1 MSSTSTG
8 PTGPRESVERRLRAE
23 RARAEIGRQEADRRR
38 RRDRSLVRHTI
49 VLLLVLGV
57 MGAIYATRRIPD
69 PAYADGLAVTTQMDL
84 AFEEFVTGDLALAE
98 EPEAV
103 DERIDGGLVT
113 VGERTFAVLT
123 GEAGGDCYA
132 LWWGVDD
139 LARHGRT
146 LAEGIACRPATIVT
160 SVRDIH
166 FERVG
171 RVVDDPTVPYGWGRV
186 LPLPERDRAWFLPVM
201 AVLAGVTLSII
212 GRIVTTYV
220 TGTPP
225 RELAREERA
234 RKR

>member
-23 RARAEIGRQEADRRR
+23 RARAEIGRQEEERRH

-57 MGAIYATRRIPD
+57 MATIYATRRIPD
-69 PAYADGLAVTTQMDL
+69 PDYADGLAVTTQMDL
-84 AFEEFVTGDLALAE
+84 AFETFVAGELDLGE

-103 DERIDGGLVT
+103 SDRVDGALVT
-113 VGERTFAVLT
+113 VGERTYAVLT
-123 GEAGGDCYA
+123 GEAGRDCYA
-132 LWWGVDD
+132 LWWDADD
-139 LARHGRT
+139 LTRHGRT
-146 LAEGIACRPATIVT
+146 LADGIACRPATIVT
-160 SVRDIH
+160 SMRDIH

-171 RVVDDPTVPYGWGRV
+171 RVVNDPTVPYGWDRV

-201 AVLAGVTLSII
+201 AVLAGVVLSIT

-225 RELAREERA
+225 RDLTREERA
-234 RKR
+234 RRR

>member
-1 MSSTSTG
+1 MSSSSTG
-8 PTGPRESVERRLRAE
+8 PTGPPASIERRLRAE
-23 RARAEIGRQEADRRR
+23 RARAEIGRQEEERRR

-69 PAYADGLAVTTQMDL
+69 PDHAEGLAVTTQMDL
-84 AFEEFVTGDLALAE
+84 AFETFVAGDLDLGE

-103 DERIDGGLVT
+103 SDRVDGALVT
-113 VGERTFAVLT
+113 VGERTYAVLT
-123 GEAGGDCYA
+123 GETSRDCYA
-132 LWWGVDD
+132 LWWDVDD
-139 LARHGRT
+139 LSRHGRT

-160 SVRDIH
+160 SFRDIH

-171 RVVDDPTVPYGWGRV
+171 RVVNDPTVSYDWGRV
-186 LPLPERDRAWFLPVM
+186 LPLPERDRAWFLPAM
-201 AVLAGVTLSII
+201 AVLAGVTLSVV